1 MNNSQ
6 LYFAYGMNTNHIEM
20 SFRCPD
26 AFALGHARLIDHA
39 FRFAVHADVVPCEG
53 SYVDGVLWRI
63 TDRDLD
69 SLDILE
75 GYPTYYGRNSLRVSI
90 ESRIVQ
96 AVCYSMQPGRPDSP
110 PSAGY
115 MNMVQAGYE
124 QHQVPTEQLWN
135 WVDLVAQNT
144 TIKI

>member
-6 LYFAYGMNTNHIEM
+6 LYFAYGMNTNQDEM
-20 SFRCPD
+20 AYRCPG
-26 AFALGHARLIDHA
+26 AHSLGHARLIDHA

-63 TDRDLD
+63 ADQDLA

-75 GYPTYYGRNSLRVSI
+75 GYPTYYGRDRVRVSQG
-90 ESRIVQ
+90 SRIVL
-96 AVCYSMQPGRPDSP
+96 AICYSMQPGRPDSP
-110 PSAGY
+110 PSASY
-115 MNMVQAGYE
+115 MNMVLEGYA

-135 WVDLVAQNT
+135 WIDLVAQ
-144 TIKI
+144 